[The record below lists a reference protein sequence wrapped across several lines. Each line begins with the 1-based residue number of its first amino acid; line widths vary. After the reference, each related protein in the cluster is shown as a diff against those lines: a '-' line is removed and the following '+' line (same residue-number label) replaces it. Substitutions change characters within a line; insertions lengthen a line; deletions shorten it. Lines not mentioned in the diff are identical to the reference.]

1 MKGCEEAFGGGR
13 RGESTVRLRSDGGCE
28 IIPDRPAKV
37 SLLLFSPSFPVS
49 PPSSRMKR
57 VTQRLCRKLLAPPP
71 SPLSQ
76 SNKVKG
82 ENE

>member
-1 MKGCEEAFGGGR
+1 MEISVKGCEEAFGGGR

-71 SPLSQ
+71 SPPFT
-76 SNKVKG
+76 VKQG
-82 ENE
+82 

>member
-37 SLLLFSPSFPVS
+37 SLLLFSPSFLVS
-49 PPSSRMKR
+49 PPSSEAVQKA
-57 VTQRLCRKLLAPPP
+57 TGTSSLP
-71 SPLSQ
+71 PLSQ